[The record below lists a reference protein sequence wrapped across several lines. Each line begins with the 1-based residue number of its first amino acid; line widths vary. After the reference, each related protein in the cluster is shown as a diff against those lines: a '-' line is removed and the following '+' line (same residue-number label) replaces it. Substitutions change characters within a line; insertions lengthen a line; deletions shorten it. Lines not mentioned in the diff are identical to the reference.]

1 MKKFNHIIPH
11 LIAII
16 FFLIVSYIYCSP
28 LLEGKR
34 LQMGDIQQ
42 FKGMSKEVQDFRER
56 TGNEALWTNRA
67 FSGMP
72 AFLISVKSNANLVWF
87 VDNLLKI
94 GERPGSYLFICLL
107 GFYITL
113 LAFGVNPWLSI
124 PGAIAFAFTSNIFIL
139 MSAGHT
145 SKTEAIA
152 YMPPIIAGVY
162 MAYRRHML
170 IGGAIT
176 ALFLGLQLFS
186 FHPQITYY
194 TAIAIGLFILF
205 EFVKQNNEKNMAHF
219 SRASAVLFIA
229 AILAIGSNFGK
240 LWRTYEYG
248 EYSMRGG
255 TELSRKKGKLG
266 DKGLSKDYITQWSYG
281 IDETLTFLIPNFK
294 GGMSSPKEISE
305 NSTSFKMLKQMPPQ
319 QANRYVNQ
327 IRAYHGSQPFT
338 SGPIYLGAVVFFFFF
353 LSLFIV
359 RSKIKWWLLTIII
372 ISVILSWGK
381 NIMWLTSFMIDY
393 FPGYGKF
400 RDTKSILV
408 IVQFAIPLL
417 AMLGIREI
425 ILGRV
430 DKEKFKNA
438 FKYSVY
444 IIGGITLLYTLLPGI
459 TDNFM
464 SNSDNALPN
473 ELARAL
479 RNDRK
484 MLLRADAFRSFIFV
498 ILAAGLVWL
507 SFKQKIKTNSTI
519 VLLGVLFL
527 VDMWPINKRYLNDDN
542 FGPKKEIKQPF
553 KLTRADR
560 FILNDHAEEFRVLD
574 LTTRP
579 FNSAR
584 ASYFH
589 NSIGGYHGAKL
600 QRYQELAD
608 FYIFSNI
615 ENIIQVFRQG
625 YTKEKMDNVLK
636 QQNVLNMLN
645 TKYIIINPKSPPVLN
660 QHRFGNAWFVDDYQ
674 IVEGADEEINTL
686 GNIQPDHSAVIDKK
700 FQKHLKSIAFN
711 KDTNAS
717 IVLESYAPNQ
727 LIYTTRTN
735 SKQLA
740 VFSEI
745 YYPEG
750 WEAYIDD
757 EPVPILRADYI
768 LRCMVI
774 PEGKHEIVF
783 KFRPDSYYLGKKVS
797 FASSLILVLLVAGI
811 FIREFIFKTK
821 QENQE

>member
-1 MKKFNHIIPH
+1 
-11 LIAII
+11 
-16 FFLIVSYIYCSP
+16 
-28 LLEGKR
+28 
-34 LQMGDIQQ
+34 
-42 FKGMSKEVQDFRER
+42 
-56 TGNEALWTNRA
+56 
-67 FSGMP
+67 
-72 AFLISVKSNANLVWF
+72 
-87 VDNLLKI
+87 
-94 GERPGSYLFICLL
+94 
-107 GFYITL
+107 
-113 LAFGVNPWLSI
+113 
-124 PGAIAFAFTSNIFIL
+124 
-139 MSAGHT
+139 

-152 YMPPIIAGVY
+152 YMPPIIAGVF

-194 TAIAIGLFILF
+194 TAIVIALFILF
-205 EFVKQNNEKNMAHF
+205 EFVKENKEKNITHF
-219 SRASAVLFIA
+219 ARVSAVLLIA
-229 AILAIGSNFGK
+229 AILAIGSSFGK

-255 TELSRKKGKLG
+255 TELSEKKGKLG

-305 NSTSFKMLKQMPPQ
+305 NSAAFKMLKQIPPE
-319 QANRYVNQ
+319 QANKYVNQ

-338 SGPIYLGAVVFFFFF
+338 SGPIYIGAVVFFFFF
-353 LSLFIV
+353 LSLFII
-359 RSKIKWWLLTIII
+359 RGKIKWWLLTIII

-381 NIMWLTSFMIDY
+381 NFMWLTSFMIDY

-408 IVQFAIPLL
+408 IVQFAAPLL

-425 ILGRV
+425 IMGRV
-430 DKEKFKNA
+430 DKERFKKA

-464 SNSDNALPN
+464 ANSDNALPN

-479 RNDRK
+479 REDRK

-498 ILAAGLVWL
+498 MLAAGLIWL
-507 SFKQKIKTNSTI
+507 IFKQKIKTNSAI

-527 VDMWPINKRYLNDDN
+527 VDMWSINKRYLNDDN
-542 FGPKKEIKQPF
+542 FVPEKEVKQPF
-553 KLTRADR
+553 KLTQADR
-560 FILNDHAEEFRVLD
+560 FILNDKSEEFRVLD
-574 LTTRP
+574 LTTSP

-584 ASYFH
+584 ASYFY

-608 FYIFSNI
+608 FYIFSDI

-660 QHRFGNAWFVDDYQ
+660 PYRYGNAWFVNDYQ
-674 IVEGADEEINTL
+674 IVEGADEEIKAL
-686 GNIQPDHSAVIDKK
+686 GNIQPRQTAVIDKK
-700 FQKHLKSIAFN
+700 YQKHLKSKTFS

-727 LIYTTRTN
+727 LIYKTRTN

-757 EPVPILRADYI
+757 EPATILRADYV

-774 PEGKHEIVF
+774 PKGKHEIVF
-783 KFRPDSYYLGKKVS
+783 KFRPDSYYVGKTVS
-797 FASSLILVLLVAGI
+797 FASSLILILLVAGI
-811 FIREFIFKTK
+811 FIREFVLKTK
-821 QENQE
+821 QEKQE

>member
-1 MKKFNHIIPH
+1 MKKSNKIVPH
-11 LIAII
+11 VLAII
-16 FFLIVSYIYCSP
+16 IFIVISYIYFSP
-28 LLEGKR
+28 LLDGQR

-42 FKGMSKEVQDFRER
+42 FRGMSKEVKDYRER
-56 TGNEALWTNRA
+56 TGEEALWTNRA
-67 FSGMP
+67 FGGMP
-72 AFLISVKSNANLVWF
+72 AFLISVKSNANLVRY
-87 VDNLLKI
+87 VDDLLKI

-113 LAFGVNPWLSI
+113 LAFGVSPWLSI

-152 YMPPIIAGVY
+152 YLPPIIAGVF

-186 FHPQITYY
+186 FHPQISYY

-205 EFVKQNNEKNMAHF
+205 EFVKENKEKNTAHF
-219 SRASAVLFIA
+219 AKVSGVLLIA

-255 TELSRKKGKLG
+255 SELSQKKGKLG

-305 NSTSFKMLKQMPPQ
+305 NSAAFKMLRQLPPK
-319 QANRYVNQ
+319 QANKYINQ

-338 SGPIYLGAVVFFFFF
+338 SGPIYLGAAVFFFFF
-353 LSLFIV
+353 LSLFII
-359 RSKIKWWLLTIII
+359 RGKIKWWLVTIII

-381 NIMWLTSFMIDY
+381 NFMWLTSFMIDY

-408 IVQFAIPLL
+408 IVQFAVPLL
-417 AMLGIREI
+417 AMLGVRKIVM
-425 ILGRV
+425 GGV
-430 DKEKFKNA
+430 DKEKFKKA

-444 IIGGITLLYTLLPGI
+444 IVGGITLLYTLLPGI

-464 SNSDNALPN
+464 ADTDNALPN
-473 ELARAL
+473 ELAQAL
-479 RNDRK
+479 REDRK

-498 ILAAGLVWL
+498 MLAAGLIWL
-507 SFKQKIKTNSTI
+507 SFKQKLKTNSVI

-527 VDMWPINKRYLNDDN
+527 VDMWAINKRYLNDDN
-542 FGPKKEIKQPF
+542 FVPKTEVKQPF
-553 KLTRADR
+553 KLTQADK
-560 FILNDHAEEFRVLD
+560 FILNDKEENFRVLD
-574 LTTRP
+574 LTASP

-600 QRYQELAD
+600 QRYQELID
-608 FYIFSNI
+608 YYIFSNM
-615 ENIIQVFRQG
+615 ENIINVFREG
-625 YTKEKMDNVLK
+625 YSKEKMDNTLM
-636 QQNVLNMLN
+636 QQDVLNMLN
-645 TKYIIINPKSPPVLN
+645 TKYLIINPQSPPVMN
-660 QHRFGNAWFVDDYQ
+660 PYRYGNAWFVNNYQ
-674 IVEGADEEINTL
+674 IVEDADEEIKTL
-686 GNIQPDHSAVIDKK
+686 GSIRPDQTAVIDKA
-700 FQKHLKSIAFN
+700 FQKHLQSLSFT
-711 KDTNAS
+711 KDTNS
-717 IVLESYAPNQ
+717 FIVLDSYAPNQ
-727 LIYTTRTN
+727 LIYTSKAN
-735 SKQLA
+735 SKQMA

-757 EPVPILRADYI
+757 EPAPILRANYV

-783 KFRPDSYYLGKKVS
+783 KFRPDSYYVGKKIS
-797 FASSLILVLLVAGI
+797 FASSLILLLLVAGI
-811 FIREFIFKTK
+811 FIKEFISRSK
-821 QENQE
+821 QEKEE